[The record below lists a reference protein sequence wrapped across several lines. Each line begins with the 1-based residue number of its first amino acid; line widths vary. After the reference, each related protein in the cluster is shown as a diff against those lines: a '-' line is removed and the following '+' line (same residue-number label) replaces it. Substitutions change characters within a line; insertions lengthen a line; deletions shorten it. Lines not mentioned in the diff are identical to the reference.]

1 MIVHSSLEKQ
11 VPALRIAIDEAN
23 RNAPVGM
30 TQFFV
35 FLKGKMRVIAPSLVM
50 PAKQRC
56 DI

>member
-30 TQFFV
+30 TRFFV